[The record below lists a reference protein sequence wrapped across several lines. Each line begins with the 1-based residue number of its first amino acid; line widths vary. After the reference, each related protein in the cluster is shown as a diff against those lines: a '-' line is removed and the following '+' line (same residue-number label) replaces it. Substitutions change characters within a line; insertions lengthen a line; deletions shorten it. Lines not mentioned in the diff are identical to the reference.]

1 MEAVNAG
8 LTAGVHF
15 SAAQEWGL
23 WGRATVFCPRSYEG
37 KLLGAAFR
45 LVSKVSPPSLQGLS
59 RPLSG
64 AKGQTE
70 GSGALENSGTPRG
83 REPRS
88 LNDHME
94 HSPAAQISLGHREE
108 INLYCVG

>member
-45 LVSKVSPPSLQGLS
+45 LASKVSPPSLQGLS
-59 RPLSG
+59 LSSLWS
-64 AKGQTE
+64 E
-70 GSGALENSGTPRG
+70 GSNGGLWGPRKQWDPQREGTLVP
-83 REPRS
+83 E
-88 LNDHME
+88 
-94 HSPAAQISLGHREE
+94 
-108 INLYCVG
+108 